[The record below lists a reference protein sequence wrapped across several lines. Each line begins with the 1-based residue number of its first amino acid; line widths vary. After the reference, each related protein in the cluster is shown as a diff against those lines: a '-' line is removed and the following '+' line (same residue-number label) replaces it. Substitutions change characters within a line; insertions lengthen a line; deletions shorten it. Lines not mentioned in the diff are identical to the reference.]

1 MPETEMPHVDIDD
14 VTEIAGIGRIPE
26 QRTGTP
32 DPLEGARTDDVP
44 ETAGI
49 GAFPERRAGTPDP
62 LEGPRSA
69 VDGLPGD
76 LGALPYE
83 PDAPRTQTRL
93 VAAVGAKPG
102 GREPRAAHGITRAR
116 RWIRL
121 RRS

>member
-1 MPETEMPHVDIDD
+1 MPETETPHVDIDD
-14 VTEIAGIGRIPE
+14 VTETAGVGRIPE
-26 QRTGTP
+26 QRAGTSSP
-32 DPLEGARTDDVP
+32 FEGA
-44 ETAGI
+44 
-49 GAFPERRAGTPDP
+49 
-62 LEGPRSA
+62 RSA

-93 VAAVGAKPG
+93 VAAVGANPG

>member
-1 MPETEMPHVDIDD
+1 MPEIEMPHVDVDH

-26 QRTGTP
+26 QRVGTP
-32 DPLEGARTDDVP
+32 DPAEGRRIGALA
-44 ETAGI
+44 ETAAT
-49 GAFPERRAGTPDP
+49 GAARERRAGTPEP
-62 LEGPRSA
+62 IEGARSA

-93 VAAVGAKPG
+93 VVAVGAKPG
-102 GREPRAAHGITRAR
+102 GPEPRAAHGIGRAR